1 MIRNYSLFRFHSCSE
16 DHSQSFRIARRR
28 RHAGSSK
35 LTTQKQLDGPCT
47 IHCFEDDWGRIRSS
61 HTLRSYRLFTEL
73 SDGIKKEKQRKAKR
87 DRETAEP
94 PVHNSKEQYPPSHR
108 RVCMIQEGRP
118 SKTKQEAHN
127 QQAREGE
134 DLLTEETYH
143 LYG

>member
-61 HTLRSYRLFTEL
+61 HTLRSCRLFTEL
-73 SDGIKKEKQRKAKR
+73 SDRLKKGKQYNAKR
-87 DRETAEP
+87 VRETTQPSAP
-94 PVHNSKEQYPPSHR
+94 NSEEQYPLS
-108 RVCMIQEGRP
+108 
-118 SKTKQEAHN
+118 
-127 QQAREGE
+127 
-134 DLLTEETYH
+134 
-143 LYG
+143 